1 MNQKGHKPKR
11 AQPKKSTNQKRHEP
25 KRAQTKKGPNQKQ
38 HEPNRARTKKGT
50 NQKEHKPKRAQIK
63 NSTNQKG
70 SKMAILAI
78 VSKCALS
85 VFFSLKEVMVWDAMR
100 YPTMKFLAVN
110 IVRPCEPHPRFF
122 FRRFHLVFGL
132 FQPKKV
138 SSFFDITFNSGF
150 DYPV

>member
-1 MNQKGHKPKR
+1 MKNKTWKKPPLKVR
-11 AQPKKSTNQKRHEP
+11 YWNKIEEILSFCLDFPKSP
-25 KRAQTKKGPNQKQ
+25 KLEIPFWNVA
-38 HEPNRARTKKGT
+38 ED
-50 NQKEHKPKRAQIK
+50 I
-63 NSTNQKG
+63 SV
-70 SKMAILAI
+70 SKMAIPAI
-78 VSKCALS
+78 VSLCALS

-150 DYPV
+150 DYPD